1 MSSSKDVDVK
11 KNNALAT
18 VDIEKFADQ
27 GFDNID
33 SKSLQL
39 PFLKILS
46 QLSPQV
52 TQGDSK
58 FIEKARPGMIIN
70 TVTDKLY
77 DGVKGIR
84 VIPAFYKFE
93 YIE

>member
-1 MSSSKDVDVK
+1 MSVKDKVTVK
-11 KNNALAT
+11 PNNALAT

-52 TQGDSK
+52 TQGDPK
-58 FIEKARPGMIIN
+58 FMAEARPGS
-70 TVTDKLY
+70 TETADDATRSQL
-77 DGVKGIR
+77 
-84 VIPAFYKFE
+84 
-93 YIE
+93 